1 MADYMIIPFQ
11 GGEFGIR
18 AESDR
23 AGSRSKQHNTKG
35 MTLGFKTRY
44 EALDFVDLIC

>member
-1 MADYMIIPFQ
+1 MKNLTIDRVLSATLP
-11 GGEFGIR
+11 
-18 AESDR
+18 ESKR
-23 AGSRSKQHNTKG
+23 HNTEG